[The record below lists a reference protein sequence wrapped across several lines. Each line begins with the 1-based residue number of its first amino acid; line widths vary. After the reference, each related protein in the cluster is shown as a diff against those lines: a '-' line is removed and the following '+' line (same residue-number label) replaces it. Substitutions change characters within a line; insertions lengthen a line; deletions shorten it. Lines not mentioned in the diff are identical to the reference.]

1 MPVLRSVQ
9 ATRATAHDNG
19 TRKRDSYVGSCGYA
33 HLPDSP
39 RPYPLLQRVNQQL
52 RAPQGAY
59 TEALAAYTRALQA
72 HPGAPAEVRLGLAA
86 CYFRLGRL
94 AAARAAFQRTLALA
108 PGCAE
113 ALLGLAVIAFAG
125 PDAER
130 RAAQRTL
137 VSKKPSNRPR
147 SD

>member
-1 MPVLRSVQ
+1 M
-9 ATRATAHDNG
+9 
-19 TRKRDSYVGSCGYA
+19 
-33 HLPDSP
+33 
-39 RPYPLLQRVNQQL
+39 
-52 RAPQGAY
+52 
-59 TEALAAYTRALQA
+59 
-72 HPGAPAEVRLGLAA
+72 RLGLAA

-130 RAAQRTL
+130 CATQRTL
-137 VSKKPSNRPR
+137 VSTKTLHR
-147 SD
+147 SRSV